1 MKLWGRFLSLAI
13 ALTLVGAS
21 GSAIAATSAGIF
33 GKVVDNQNKPIA
45 NTVISASQGGIVKYS
60 TKTATDGSYTIPA
73 TAGAYSLSYVPPT
86 ASNGTLK
93 AYDIVS
99 PMNSSLTVMLTTP
112 TPGRAFV
119 TGNISLSTGEALST
133 DSYVSVAGAGSGTIA
148 TNGDFRMMPTAGSTG
163 TWGAKVANSYS
174 LSVQLLGQ
182 TTTSINQDTLANI
195 VIPVAKQRIRVVTS
209 TGIPVV
215 GASLYGGVGNYGSQP
230 ADIKPIE
237 GLGAFKASWKN
248 AGTTDS
254 NGWMSL
260 TAVQFQAASQGYFMV
275 TPPAIYK
282 YEWQEF
288 TPTVSGTDLTL
299 TLTKPSSQ
307 VNGTVKDTKGNVLS
321 GLDVSFGNNWTTTD
335 ASGSFAMSIPN
346 GTKGD
351 FNLRYSTGVSAG
363 PLFATTFRP
372 LDSSSAITVN
382 GVTTKN
388 FALPLET
395 TTVKVVD
402 SSGAAVA
409 GANVRLTDDNG
420 YAPRAVA
427 TLFAGQ
433 PAWSTGFQSIGITD
447 SKGVVVLR
455 TTHFDKALTGY
466 VVVTPATG
474 SSLSWSMTSATVGL
488 GAPITVT
495 MPRPTVTLSGKIS
508 YSDGTPLGNT
518 HLSFSTGNGGDQGDA
533 TPAADGTYSMKV
545 PVGMKGQFYFGC
557 QPNQGSLVTD
567 FFCPSLYGGSSTIT
581 ADSVRNIVIPA
592 QKTPFHVVDSNG
604 KGLANIS
611 ILFNTGMISPGCQG
625 RASIF
630 PGEQSMF
637 GFISRATT
645 DANGW
650 AMVPTIKYDR
660 TCQVYALLNPDNDSR
675 YPTRNLQLTIGDGST
690 NLIVLTIPA
699 PVIVSSTTSSFG
711 VGTNAYKTVTLF
723 GDNFLGVFGV
733 TLGGQPITKFT
744 VVDKTHLT
752 FNLPAGVANGT
763 LVVVNGGGTA
773 SYTVG

>member
-1 MKLWGRFLSLAI
+1 MKLWGRFLSLLI

-21 GSAIAATSAGIF
+21 GSALAATTSGIF

-45 NTVISASQGGIVKYS
+45 NTVISATQAGVTKYS
-60 TKTATDGSYTIPA
+60 VKTGADGSYSIPA
-73 TAGAYSLSYVPPT
+73 AAGAYSLSYVPPT
-86 ASNGTLK
+86 AANGALK

-99 PMNSSLTVMLTTP
+99 PLNSSLTVMLTTP

-119 TGNISLSTGEALST
+119 TGNISLSNGEALST
-133 DSYVSVAGAGSGTIA
+133 ESYVSVAGAGSGTIA

-163 TWGAKVANSYS
+163 TWGAKVANPFS
-174 LSVQLLGQ
+174 LSIQLLGQ

-215 GASLYGGVGNYGSQP
+215 GASLYGGVGTYGSQP

-248 AGTTDS
+248 AGSTDS
-254 NGWMSL
+254 TGWMSL
-260 TAVQFQAASQGYFMV
+260 TAVQFQAASQGYFVV
-275 TPPAIYK
+275 TPPTSYR
-282 YEWQEF
+282 YEFQEF
-288 TPTVSGTDLTL
+288 TPSVNGSDLTL
-299 TLTKPSSQ
+299 TLTKPASQ
-307 VNGTVKDTKGNVLS
+307 VNGTIKDTKGNPVS
-321 GLDVSFGNNWTTTD
+321 GLDISFGNTWTTT
-335 ASGSFAMSIPN
+335 ATSGAYAMNLPN
-346 GTKGD
+346 GTKSD
-351 FNLRYSTGVSAG
+351 FSLRYSNGESSG
-363 PLFATTFRP
+363 PLFATSFSP

-382 GVTTKN
+382 GTVTKN
-388 FALPLET
+388 FALPFET

-402 SSGAAVA
+402 SSGAPVV

-427 TLFAGQ
+427 TIFAGQ
-433 PAWSTGFQSIGITD
+433 PAWSTGFQSIGFTD
-447 SKGVVVLR
+447 SKGLVVLR
-455 TTHFDKALTGY
+455 TTHFDKPLSGF
-466 VVVTPATG
+466 VIVTPATG
-474 SSLSWSMTSATVGL
+474 SPLSWSMTSATVGQ
-488 GAPITVT
+488 GAPITVS
-495 MPRPTVTLSGKIS
+495 MPRPAVTLSGKIS
-508 YSDGTPLGNT
+508 YSDGTPIGNT
-518 HLSFSTGNGGDQGDA
+518 QLSFSAGNGGDQGDA

-545 PVGMKGQFYFGC
+545 PAGMKGQFYFSC
-557 QPNQGSLVTD
+557 QPNQGSQVPD

-581 ADSVRNIVIPA
+581 TDTVRNIVIPA
-592 QKTPFHVVDSNG
+592 QKTPVHVVDPNG

-625 RASIF
+625 RASVF

-637 GFISRATT
+637 GFVSRATT

-660 TCQVYALLNPDNDSR
+660 TCPVYVLLNPDNDSR
-675 YPTRNLQLTIGDGST
+675 YPTRNLELTIGDGAT

-699 PVIVSSTTSSFG
+699 PSIISSTTSSFG
-711 VGTNAYKTVTLF
+711 SGSKSYKTVTLY

-733 TLGGQPITKFT
+733 TLNGVAITTFT

-752 FNLPAGVANGT
+752 FNLPVGVTTGS
-763 LVVVNGGGTA
+763 VVVTNGGGSA
-773 SYTVG
+773 SYTIK